1 MDSCDFRA
9 VRPII
14 RINGIALGWLHA
26 PMMEVAGNLFG
37 VSLLAI
43 HCHSLNSI
51 HASELHKDD
60 MMELFLEPF
69 S

>member
-1 MDSCDFRA
+1 
-9 VRPII
+9 
-14 RINGIALGWLHA
+14 
-26 PMMEVAGNLFG
+26 MMEVAGNLFG